1 MRKCPYCRKANPD
14 EAKTC
19 FYCKA
24 ELPEEKKEKENKSEN
39 KGAKE

>member
-1 MRKCPYCRKANPD
+1 MKKCPYCRKANPD

-24 ELPEEKKEKENKSEN
+24 ELPEEKKDKEKSEN